1 MQWLTLLAEDV
12 ERSGSKAKTA
22 ARIGIS
28 RSAVSLALAGR
39 YPAATD
45 KLEAKVL
52 EALAGMVPCPYDGQ
66 DIPRRSCRDRASR
79 PMPMSTARELR
90 AWTACQSCPH
100 KPQPEKE
107 AAHGPSH
114 A

>member
-1 MQWLTLLAEDV
+1 MHWLTLLAEDV
-12 ERSGSKAKTA
+12 ARTGSKAKTA

-52 EALAGMVPCPYDGQ
+52 EALAGMVPCPYDSQ
-66 DIPRRSCRDRASR
+66 DIPRRSCRDRALR
-79 PMPMSTARELR
+79 PMPMSSARELR
-90 AWTACQSCPH
+90 SWTACQSCPH
-100 KPQPEKE
+100 QPKE
-107 AAHGPSH
+107 AAHGP
-114 A
+114 AV